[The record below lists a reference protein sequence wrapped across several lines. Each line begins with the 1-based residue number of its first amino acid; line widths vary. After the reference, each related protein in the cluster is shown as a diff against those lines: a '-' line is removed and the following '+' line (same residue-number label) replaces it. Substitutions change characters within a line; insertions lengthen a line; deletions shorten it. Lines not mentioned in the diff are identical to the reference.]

1 MSLSC
6 IFSKTCLLKFYYLS
20 SLPSKVG
27 VTLMYTLF
35 SPDPTCGFT
44 LRMLLFLPN
53 PSLFFSGRYTI
64 SAAHACFLDK
74 YVGSLS
80 PGKYADFVVL
90 STNSWE
96 DFATGVNVDVEATYV
111 GGSKAYSIKPEDQK

>member
-1 MSLSC
+1 MKRIPPGWEKAWIPSE
-6 IFSKTCLLKFYYLS
+6 CLCLEDALKA
-20 SLPSKVG
+20 
-27 VTLMYTLF
+27 
-35 SPDPTCGFT
+35 C
-44 LRMLLFLPN
+44 
-53 PSLFFSGRYTI
+53 TI

-96 DFATGVNVDVEATYV
+96 DFATEVSADVEATYV
-111 GGSKAYSIKPEDQK
+111 GGSKAYSIRPEDKSE

>member
-1 MSLSC
+1 M
-6 IFSKTCLLKFYYLS
+6 
-20 SLPSKVG
+20 
-27 VTLMYTLF
+27 LF
-35 SPDPTCGFT
+35 FFT
-44 LRMLLFLPN
+44 YPG
-53 PSLFFSGRYTI
+53 LFFSDSCTI

-96 DFATGVNVDVEATYV
+96 DFATEVSADVEATYV
-111 GGSKAYSIKPEDQK
+111 GGSKAYSIRPEDKSE